1 MLFIQY
7 FFLESLFDMLGKD
20 LKKKLEKE
28 DGPSH

>member
-1 MLFIQY
+1 MLIINIII
-7 FFLESLFDMLGKD
+7 ESLFDMLGKD